1 MVGPAGPG
9 AATRPPRAVGGGEP
23 IGAAASREARP
34 TTGNAVGRPGRPA
47 ARGPL
52 GRAASPAGTVGRQP
66 GKTASR
72 QPDGRKPATGRPESP
87 TQVAIPPL
95 RDERGKPTALAASV
109 AGPSPLAQ
117 SMWDQLASLARADLS
132 DVRKRRYLIRLLGRH
147 ARVAQHDRHLWRAYA
162 LGSLLLGREDLAL
175 RWLRLGFAR
184 QPGDAL
190 WLADFAAALA
200 YDGRLPTAK
209 WIARRALR
217 LLRAKARQ
225 LARSP
230 AASARGASEPAAT
243 TAAASE
249 SGSSEL
255 NAERALSRP
264 ERELLRT
271 YVRLLRFAHG
281 ARDGAWF
288 LPDVLPTTMARAL
301 GQDLLSVWNDT
312 DGLASRGFE
321 SGRVFR
327 LRPPEPPPEPVAVPK
342 PGVVV
347 ASSAPVGQP
356 RAKQGPASVAKSDGD
371 DDDDEEDDD
380 EDDDEDEDDE
390 DEDDEDEDEDSEDGD
405 EDEDEEA
412 AAGLA
417 AVLAA
422 SDASVPTVI
431 EAEDESEDPDSDR
444 PYALTA
450 GLDVSDLN
458 GLTLVGGSVRA
469 DFTLGRLGLPRFGL
483 GLRTSYVWFSD
494 THEWL
499 PLYNVGLELGELD
512 FAVVGRYRLPRERG
526 RIEIGLG
533 GNLRM
538 SHGLPYGWL
547 HGEYAP
553 SLGLGSAL
561 LLELNVGVNQII
573 ADTNELRLLGTRDRV
588 QLGIDWDLTGR
599 EFLNVFFG
607 WQRYQTRRRELMS
620 DGYSLYAELGHRL
633 RLANPGWSV
642 RLSGYLEENS
652 LQPTLPAW
660 VARKVS
666 SDEPVSIDDIVV
678 SGFGMVGL
686 GTTLR
691 RGTPGIAPAD
701 DRRFRYF
708 IDIWGGYL
716 WPLDQLGFDLQLGI
730 GYSRPKLG
738 ELSLSGYLSN
748 SRFGGG
754 REGASAGLSLRYVY

>member
-1 MVGPAGPG
+1 MAQPA
-9 AATRPPRAVGGGEP
+9 VNQEV
-23 IGAAASREARP
+23 E
-34 TTGNAVGRPGRPA
+34 N
-47 ARGPL
+47 
-52 GRAASPAGTVGRQP
+52 
-66 GKTASR
+66 
-72 QPDGRKPATGRPESP
+72 
-87 TQVAIPPL
+87 PPL
-95 RDERGKPTALAASV
+95 RDERGRATVLAPAP
-109 AGPSPLAQ
+109 AGPSSLARAL
-117 SMWDQLASLARADLS
+117 WAQLASLSRGDLS

-147 ARVAQHDRHLWRAYA
+147 ARAAQHDRHLWRAYT
-162 LGSLLLGREDLAL
+162 LGSLLLSREDLAL
-175 RWLRLGFAR
+175 RWLRLGYAKG
-184 QPGDAL
+184 PADAL

-200 YDGRLPTAK
+200 YDGRQETAR

-217 LLRAKARQ
+217 LLRPAARE

-230 AASARGASEPAAT
+230 AASLPASA
-243 TAAASE
+243 
-249 SGSSEL
+249 EL
-255 NAERALSRP
+255 SLGRP

-281 ARDGAWF
+281 SKDGAWL
-288 LPDVLPTTMARAL
+288 LPDVLPTTMARWL
-301 GQDLLSVWNDT
+301 GQDLLAVWNDS

-321 SGRVFR
+321 AGRLFR
-327 LRPPEPPPEPVAVPK
+327 LRPPEPAPRPIAPLPPDSSTLAEKAGASDGRVS
-342 PGVVV
+342 
-347 ASSAPVGQP
+347 SSASPK
-356 RAKQGPASVAKSDGD
+356 RA
-371 DDDDEEDDD
+371 DEK
-380 EDDDEDEDDE
+380 
-390 DEDDEDEDEDSEDGD
+390 DEDDEDEDEDEEDEDEDEDDGD
-405 EDEDEEA
+405 GDDEDEDEDEEDEDEEA

-417 AVLAA
+417 KVLPA

-444 PYALTA
+444 RYAVSA

-458 GLTLVGGSVRA
+458 GLTLVGGSARA

-483 GLRTSYVWFSD
+483 GLRASYVWFSD
-494 THEWL
+494 THDWL

-512 FAVVGRYRLPRERG
+512 FAIVGRFRLPQERG
-526 RIEIGLG
+526 RIEVGLG
-533 GNLRM
+533 GNLRS

-547 HGEYAP
+547 HAEYAP
-553 SLGLGSAL
+553 KLGLGSAL
-561 LLELNVGVNQII
+561 LLELNVGLNQII
-573 ADTNELRLLGTRDRV
+573 ADTNELRLLGTRDRL
-588 QLGIDWDLTGR
+588 QAGLDWDLTGR

-607 WQRYQTRRRELMS
+607 WQRYQSRRRELLS

-633 RLANPGWSV
+633 RLASPGWSV

-652 LQPTLPAW
+652 LQPDLPAW
-660 VARKVS
+660 IARKVR
-666 SDEPVSIDDIVV
+666 SDETISNDDIVV
-678 SGFGMVGL
+678 SGFGMLGL

-708 IDIWGGYL
+708 VDAWVGYL
-716 WPLDQLGFDLQLGI
+716 WPLDQLGFDLQLGL

>member
-1 MVGPAGPG
+1 
-9 AATRPPRAVGGGEP
+9 
-23 IGAAASREARP
+23 
-34 TTGNAVGRPGRPA
+34 
-47 ARGPL
+47 
-52 GRAASPAGTVGRQP
+52 
-66 GKTASR
+66 
-72 QPDGRKPATGRPESP
+72 
-87 TQVAIPPL
+87 
-95 RDERGKPTALAASV
+95 
-109 AGPSPLAQ
+109 
-117 SMWDQLASLARADLS
+117 MWDQMASLARADLS

-184 QPGDAL
+184 QPSDAL

-217 LLRAKARQ
+217 LLRANARQ

-230 AASARGASEPAAT
+230 AATARGASDPVAM
-243 TAAASE
+243 TAAVPE
-249 SGSSEL
+249 PGSSEGST
-255 NAERALSRP
+255 ERALSRP
-264 ERELLRT
+264 QRELLRT

-301 GQDLLSVWNDT
+301 GQDLLAVWNDT

-327 LRPPEPPPEPVAVPK
+327 LRPPEPPAEPVAVRK
-342 PGVVV
+342 PGVAGALSVP
-347 ASSAPVGQP
+347 ASQP
-356 RAKQGPASVAKSDGD
+356 RAPLGAMATAKSAGD
-371 DDDDEEDDD
+371 DEEDDEEDDD
-380 EDDDEDEDDE
+380 GDEDDDDEDDDDEDEGED
-390 DEDDEDEDEDSEDGD
+390 DEDDEED

-469 DFTLGRLGLPRFGL
+469 DFTLGRLGLSRFGL
-483 GLRTSYVWFSD
+483 GLRASYVWFSD

-512 FAVVGRYRLPRERG
+512 FAMVARYRLPRERG

-538 SHGLPYGWL
+538 SHGLAYGWL

-553 SLGLGSAL
+553 KLGVGSAL

-588 QLGIDWDLTGR
+588 QAGIDWDLTGR

-607 WQRYQTRRRELMS
+607 WQRYQSRRRELMS

-642 RLSGYLEENS
+642 RLSGYLEENL

-666 SDEPVSIDDIVV
+666 ADEPVTLDDIVV

-708 IDIWGGYL
+708 IDLWGGYL
-716 WPLDQLGFDLQLGI
+716 WPIDQFGFDLQLGI

>member
-1 MVGPAGPG
+1 ML
-9 AATRPPRAVGGGEP
+9 
-23 IGAAASREARP
+23 AS
-34 TTGNAVGRPGRPA
+34 
-47 ARGPL
+47 
-52 GRAASPAGTVGRQP
+52 
-66 GKTASR
+66 
-72 QPDGRKPATGRPESP
+72 
-87 TQVAIPPL
+87 PPL
-95 RDERGKPTALAASV
+95 RDERGKPTSLSAPP
-109 AGPSPLAQ
+109 AGPSSLARA
-117 SMWDQLASLARADLS
+117 MWDQLAALARGDLS

-147 ARVAQHDRHLWRAYA
+147 ARVAQHDPHLWRAYA

-175 RWLRLGFAR
+175 RWLRLGYA
-184 QPGDAL
+184 QKPGDVL
-190 WLADFAAALA
+190 WLADFAAALV
-200 YDGRLPTAK
+200 YDGRVPTAK

-217 LLRAKARQ
+217 RLRPTV
-225 LARSP
+225 LELSRSP
-230 AASARGASEPAAT
+230 AASPSPA
-243 TAAASE
+243 
-249 SGSSEL
+249 L
-255 NAERALSRP
+255 ERASARASDGANDRASDRAGDRASDRAGDAALGRP
-264 ERELLRT
+264 EREMLRT

-281 ARDGAWF
+281 PREGAWF
-288 LPDVLPTTMARAL
+288 LPDVLPTTMARSL
-301 GQDLLSVWNDT
+301 GQDLLAVWNDS

-321 SGRVFR
+321 LGRVFR
-327 LRPPEPPPEPVAVPK
+327 LRPPISRPEPAAPSPATPSGNDATKPPPGA
-342 PGVVV
+342 
-347 ASSAPVGQP
+347 
-356 RAKQGPASVAKSDGD
+356 GPARVTPAATAKSEEGE
-371 DDDDEEDDD
+371 DEDEDED
-380 EDDDEDEDDE
+380 EDDEGDEDDE
-390 DEDDEDEDEDSEDGD
+390 DEDDEDEDEED
-405 EDEDEEA
+405 EDEEEDADDDEEA

-444 PYALTA
+444 RYAVTA
-450 GLDVSDLN
+450 GIDISDLN

-494 THEWL
+494 THDWL

-526 RIEIGLG
+526 RIEVGLG
-533 GNLRM
+533 GNLRT
-538 SHGLPYGWL
+538 SHGIPYAWL
-547 HGEYAP
+547 HGELAP

-588 QLGIDWDLTGR
+588 QTGIDWDVTAR
-599 EFLNVFFG
+599 EFLNVFLG
-607 WQRYQTRRRELMS
+607 WQRYQTRRRELLS
-620 DGYSLYAELGHRL
+620 DGYTLYAELGHRL

-642 RLSGYLEENS
+642 RLSGYLEENR
-652 LQPTLPAW
+652 LQPSLPAW

-666 SDEPVSIDDIVV
+666 SDEEIGLDDIVV

-701 DRRFRYF
+701 DRRLRYF
-708 IDIWGGYL
+708 VDVWAGYL
-716 WPLDQLGFDLQLGI
+716 WPLDQVGFDLQLGI
-730 GYSRPKLG
+730 GYSREKLG

-754 REGASAGLSLRYVY
+754 REGVSAGLSLRYVY